1 MVQKNQNNS
10 KTIGIIIG
18 IIHFSIFIYFY
29 LAASSHHAQWQLSW
43 IPLSIIDFPVSVFL
57 LPLSSITSNLNLSAF
72 FIHGIL
78 GTLWWYWISSRILNK
93 ILS

>member
-1 MVQKNQNNS
+1 MSEDKNNS

-18 IIHFSIFIYFY
+18 IIHFFIFIYFY
-29 LAASSHHAQWQLSW
+29 LAAAPHHAQWQLAW
-43 IPLSIIDFPVSVFL
+43 IPLSIIDFPISIFI
-57 LPLSSITSNLNLSAF
+57 LPLTSITDNLNLSAF

-78 GTLWWYWISSRILNK
+78 GTLWWYWISSKILNK